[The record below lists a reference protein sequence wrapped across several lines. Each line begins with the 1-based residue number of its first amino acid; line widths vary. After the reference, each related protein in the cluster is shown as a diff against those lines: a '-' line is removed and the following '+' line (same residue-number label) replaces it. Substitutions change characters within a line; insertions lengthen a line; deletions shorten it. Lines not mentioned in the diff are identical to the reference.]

1 MSGSNRENPYGHV
14 LIHDRTAAKIAVIE
28 MDYA

>member
-1 MSGSNRENPYGHV
+1 MLISNRENPYGHV
-14 LIHDRTAAKIAVIE
+14 LIHDRTAAKVAVIE